1 MKSCRI
7 YYKFNT
13 SFFQY
18 AKNIVDGHNGFEI
31 IKKYEL
37 SKLSENKKILEEY
50 GRQKIQA
57 LSSVL
62 QSIEDEERSYDGSYV
77 LFRDRK
83 RDNDNVTL
91 NQGALQGESVRGSNN
106 SNSTGYSQSYGIR
119 KNIILQ
125 NYQRRF
131 I

>member
-1 MKSCRI
+1 MDLKLL
-7 YYKFNT
+7 
-13 SFFQY
+13 
-18 AKNIVDGHNGFEI
+18 
-31 IKKYEL
+31 KKYEL

-91 NQGALQGESVRGSNN
+91 NQGALQGESLGGFDN
-106 SNSTGYSQSYGIR
+106 SNSTGDSQSYGIR